1 MRRAIESTRGP
12 GRAIQNG
19 RRHGPPPSALQWSRQ
34 LHEEA
39 REEDCIPRKRPRNGR
54 RNGENGRGSDGSRS
68 VRRSTHVT
76 APAQERA
83 YLVGLDYGQRAT
95 MGPRESLRELG
106 RLARTAGAT
115 VVGQTLQRRKRPEPA
130 TYIGTGKLEEII
142 GLRAETDYSVVIFDE
157 QLSPG
162 QQLRLESALEV
173 KVLDRSALILDI
185 FASRASTREAAL
197 QVDLAQ
203 HEYLLPRLRGQWQH
217 LERLEGA
224 IGSRGPGE
232 TQLETDRRLIGGR
245 ISRLKR
251 QIGGVRRQRELHR
264 SRRRREGI
272 PVVALVGYANA
283 GKSSL
288 LQSLAGSETL
298 TADALFA
305 TLDPL
310 TRRVGTDD
318 AETFLLT
325 DTVGF
330 IQKLPTQLI
339 SAFRATLEE
348 LESADLLLHVV
359 DATTEAASAQSE
371 TVLDTL
377 AGLGIA
383 GTPMLTVLNK
393 ADELVLPD
401 GSPPTCEADLARIA
415 IDNPAREAA
424 EAHAEMPNLGSVLVS
439 ALTGWGIAELRARL
453 GYELFGKGLAG
464 SASARVLTI

>member
-1 MRRAIESTRGP
+1 MATGT
-12 GRAIQNG
+12 
-19 RRHGPPPSALQWSRQ
+19 
-34 LHEEA
+34 A

-54 RNGENGRGSDGSRS
+54 RNGDNGRGPNRSRPM
-68 VRRSTHVT
+68 RRARHVT
-76 APAQERA
+76 TPAQERA
-83 YLVGLDYGQRAT
+83 YLVGLDYGQRASMT
-95 MGPRESLRELG
+95 PRESLRELA

-115 VVGQTLQRRKRPEPA
+115 VVGQTLQRRKRPEPS
-130 TYIGTGKLEEII
+130 TYIGAGKVEEIQA
-142 GLRAETDYSVVIFDE
+142 LRAETGYSVVIFDE

-162 QQLRLESALEV
+162 QQLRLESALDV

-197 QVDLAQ
+197 QVELAQ

-251 QIGGVRRQRELHR
+251 QIDGVRRQRELHR

-272 PVVALVGYANA
+272 PVVALVGYTNA

-318 AETFLLT
+318 AEAFLIT

-359 DATTEAASAQSE
+359 DATSDAADAQSV
-371 TVLDTL
+371 TVLETL
-377 AGLGIA
+377 AGLGLA
-383 GTPMLTVLNK
+383 GMPMLTVLNK
-393 ADELVLPD
+393 ADELALPD
-401 GSPPTCEADLARIA
+401 GSPPTCEEDLARIA
-415 IDNPAREAA
+415 LENPAREATG
-424 EAHAEMPNLGSVLVS
+424 AHEELPNLGTVLVS
-439 ALTGWGIAELRARL
+439 ALTGWGVADLRSRL
-453 GYELFGKGLAG
+453 GYELFAQGLSSP
-464 SASARVLTI
+464 SAAAAIAT

>member
-1 MRRAIESTRGP
+1 MRRAR
-12 GRAIQNG
+12 
-19 RRHGPPPSALQWSRQ
+19 
-34 LHEEA
+34 
-39 REEDCIPRKRPRNGR
+39 
-54 RNGENGRGSDGSRS
+54 
-68 VRRSTHVT
+68 HVT
-76 APAQERA
+76 TPAQERA
-83 YLVGLDYGQRAT
+83 YLVGLDYGQRASMT
-95 MGPRESLRELG
+95 PRESLRELA

-115 VVGQTLQRRKRPEPA
+115 VVGQTLQRRRKPEPS
-130 TYIGTGKLEEII
+130 TYIGAGKVEEIQA
-142 GLRAETDYSVVIFDE
+142 LRAETGYSVVIFDE

-162 QQLRLESALEV
+162 QQLRLESALDV

-197 QVDLAQ
+197 QVELAQ

-251 QIGGVRRQRELHR
+251 QIDGVRRQRELHR

-272 PVVALVGYANA
+272 PVVALVGYTNA

-318 AETFLLT
+318 AETFLIT

-330 IQKLPTQLI
+330 IQKLPPQLI

-359 DATTEAASAQSE
+359 DATSDAADAQSE
-371 TVLDTL
+371 TVLETL
-377 AGLGIA
+377 AGLGLA
-383 GTPMLTVLNK
+383 GMPMLTVLNK
-393 ADELVLPD
+393 ADELALPD
-401 GSPPTCEADLARIA
+401 GSPPTCEEDLARIA
-415 IDNPAREAA
+415 LENPAREAT
-424 EAHAEMPNLGSVLVS
+424 EAHDEIPNLGMVLVS
-439 ALTGWGIAELRARL
+439 ALTGWGVAELRSRL
-453 GYELFGKGLAG
+453 GYELFEQGVASRSGAGALA
-464 SASARVLTI
+464 T

>member
-1 MRRAIESTRGP
+1 MAAGTR
-12 GRAIQNG
+12 
-19 RRHGPPPSALQWSRQ
+19 
-34 LHEEA
+34 

-54 RNGENGRGSDGSRS
+54 RNGENGRGPNGSRPM
-68 VRRSTHVT
+68 RRARHVT
-76 APAQERA
+76 TPAQERA
-83 YLVGLDYGQRAT
+83 YLVGLDYGQRASMT
-95 MGPRESLRELG
+95 PRESLRELA

-115 VVGQTLQRRKRPEPA
+115 VVGQTLQRRRKPEPS
-130 TYIGTGKLEEII
+130 TYIGAGKVEEIQA
-142 GLRAETDYSVVIFDE
+142 LRAETGYSVVIFDE

-162 QQLRLESALEV
+162 QQLRLESALDV

-197 QVDLAQ
+197 QVELAQ

-251 QIGGVRRQRELHR
+251 QIDGVRRQRELHR

-272 PVVALVGYANA
+272 PVVALVGYTNA

-318 AETFLLT
+318 AEAFLIT

-359 DATTEAASAQSE
+359 DATSDAADAQSV
-371 TVLDTL
+371 TVLETL
-377 AGLGIA
+377 AGLGLA
-383 GTPMLTVLNK
+383 GMPMLTVLNK
-393 ADELVLPD
+393 ADELALPD
-401 GSPPTCEADLARIA
+401 GSAPTCEEDLARIA
-415 IDNPAREAA
+415 LENPAREAT
-424 EAHAEMPNLGSVLVS
+424 EAHEELPNLGTVLVS
-439 ALTGWGIAELRARL
+439 ALTGWGVADLRSRL
-453 GYELFGKGLAG
+453 GYELFAKGLSSPSAAG
-464 SASARVLTI
+464 ALAT

>member
-1 MRRAIESTRGP
+1 MRRAR
-12 GRAIQNG
+12 
-19 RRHGPPPSALQWSRQ
+19 
-34 LHEEA
+34 
-39 REEDCIPRKRPRNGR
+39 
-54 RNGENGRGSDGSRS
+54 
-68 VRRSTHVT
+68 HVT
-76 APAQERA
+76 TPAQERA
-83 YLVGLDYGQRAT
+83 YLVGLDYGQRASMT
-95 MGPRESLRELG
+95 PRESLRELA

-115 VVGQTLQRRKRPEPA
+115 VVGQTLQRRRKPEPS
-130 TYIGTGKLEEII
+130 TYIGAGKVEEIQA
-142 GLRAETDYSVVIFDE
+142 LRAETGYSVVIFDE

-162 QQLRLESALEV
+162 QQLRLESALDV

-197 QVDLAQ
+197 QVELAQ

-251 QIGGVRRQRELHR
+251 QIDGVRRQRELHR

-272 PVVALVGYANA
+272 PVVALVGYTNA

-318 AETFLLT
+318 AETFLIT

-359 DATTEAASAQSE
+359 DATSDAADAQSE
-371 TVLDTL
+371 TVLETL
-377 AGLGIA
+377 AALGLA
-383 GTPMLTVLNK
+383 GMPMLTVLNK
-393 ADELVLPD
+393 ADELALPD
-401 GSPPTCEADLARIA
+401 GSPPTCEEDLARIA
-415 IDNPAREAA
+415 LENPAREAT
-424 EAHAEMPNLGSVLVS
+424 EAHEELPNLGTVLVS
-439 ALTGWGIAELRARL
+439 ALTGWGVAELRSRL
-453 GYELFGKGLAG
+453 GYELFQQGLTSPSAAG
-464 SASARVLTI
+464 ALAT